1 MGILIQTIK
10 MGAHLHS
17 LISKFSILTTLTAFY
32 FRTTHSFQIIAHRG
46 ASGIYPTHTV
56 EAYREGAKFADL
68 IECDLA
74 LTKDLRLVCLHYSWI
89 NATTNVHKVFGESRS
104 ETRVWGGGRKT
115 DYFTMDFSLDELKT
129 LGKVQERDY
138 RDQSFNEKFEIA
150 SFQEYL
156 NVAVEFGVGVYPE
169 TKEPN
174 DFNKWIQEE
183 LGLNTSYE
191 EILMNEIWENQN
203 FIDSNLECWFQS
215 FDRNSAKKLAEIST
229 YLNSKFVYLQSTIPS
244 SKIVD
249 DLVSSN
255 VTYLGVNKD
264 HVLKK
269 DSFNRIKSNLNDELV
284 NLKENHGVKGVH
296 LYTFRNEDQFI
307 PFDFKQDYRK
317 EVEFYLENVT
327 AVDGA
332 FCDFAES
339 VRGILD
345 GYFPVD
351 DVTTL
356 GTSTFGETTTES
368 EIETSSLESTTFR
381 ANTTVPV
388 TDPVTTEQVTT
399 KPVTTKPV
407 TTKQATTEPVTTEFD
422 VISSGSVYGFRQI
435 LFGVSFIVLSV
446 F

>member
-1 MGILIQTIK
+1 MRAT
-10 MGAHLHS
+10 HLHS
-17 LISKFSILTTLTAFY
+17 LNSKCLIFTILTAFNVS
-32 FRTTHSFQIIAHRG
+32 TTHSFQIIAHRG

-74 LTKDLRLVCLHYSWI
+74 LTRDLRLVCLHYSWI

-115 DYFTMDFSLDELKT
+115 DYFTMDFSLEELKT

-138 RDQSFNEKFEIA
+138 RDQSFNEKFQIS

-169 TKEPN
+169 TKEPH

-183 LGLNTSYE
+183 LGLNTTYE
-191 EILMNEIWENQN
+191 EILMNEIWENQK

-215 FDRNSAKKLAEIST
+215 FDKNSAKKLAEIST
-229 YLNSKFVYLQSTIPS
+229 YSNSKFVYLQSTIPNT
-244 SKIVD
+244 KTVD
-249 DLVSSN
+249 DLVASN
-255 VTYLGVNKD
+255 VTYLGISKD
-264 HVLKK
+264 NILKK

-307 PFDFKQDYRK
+307 PFDFKQDFRQ
-317 EVEFYLENVT
+317 EVEFYLKNVT

-332 FCDFAES
+332 FCDFSES
-339 VRGILD
+339 VRGVLD
-345 GYFPVD
+345 GFFEVNE
-351 DVTTL
+351 VTTEDV
-356 GTSTFGETTTES
+356 ETTTES
-368 EIETSSLESTTFR
+368 LVSSEVDFR
-381 ANTTVPV
+381 FGN
-388 TDPVTTEQVTT
+388 
-399 KPVTTKPV
+399 
-407 TTKQATTEPVTTEFD
+407 FM
-422 VISSGSVYGFRQI
+422 
-435 LFGVSFIVLSV
+435 LFGLFVV
-446 F
+446 FGACQ